1 MLRMRDV
8 AYIMCV
14 ACFRMVLL
22 RFCFNSATFCRNART
37 CILCRIFCRHY
48 PHMPSAQGLGP
59 RAHYERSRQICAT
72 SGTGVTAADLTR
84 RQTLP
89 GGRPYPEAALTRRQ
103 TLPGGR
109 PYPEADLTRRQTL
122 PGGRPYPE
130 ADLTRRQTLPGG
142 RPYPEADLTRRQTL
156 PKGNPLVKNSMDVQN
171 EWRREAP
178 QSLQPA
184 SSVAELTQRQTLP
197 TLWMYIIMLGAR
209 ETYDSSLR
217 SIMH

>member
-1 MLRMRDV
+1 MR
-8 AYIMCV
+8 V

-22 RFCFNSATFCRNART
+22 RFCFNSATFCRNVRM
-37 CILCRIFCRHY
+37 CILCRVFCRQY

-89 GGRPYPEAALTRRQ
+89 GGRPYPEAA
-103 TLPGGR
+103 
-109 PYPEADLTRRQTL
+109 
-122 PGGRPYPE
+122 
-130 ADLTRRQTLPGG
+130 LTRRQTLPGG

-209 ETYDSSLR
+209 ETYDPRSDRSCTSSCDFR
-217 SIMH
+217 STTPPKIVIVIETFVLCISKSFSKN